1 MSKFLSIGSLSAF
14 LALQALCVFALPNVA
29 VAQGNLEPPAYD
41 NIYLLQPLDDG
52 DNELS
57 GDGIEI
63 FFEYFNRAWPWLLG
77 SAGGVAVLQAIIG
90 GVQIMTSSGGG
101 GKSEGVE
108 RMQWAIAGL
117 VMLVLAGLILRT
129 INPIFYQ

>member
-1 MSKFLSIGSLSAF
+1 MSKFLAIGSLTLF
-14 LALQALCVFALPNVA
+14 LALQVVLVCAVPGKA
-29 VAQGNLEPPAYD
+29 VAQGNLQPPEYD
-41 NIYLLQPLDDG
+41 TIYLLQPLDDG

-63 FFEYFNRAWPWLLG
+63 FFEYFNRAWPWLVG
-77 SAGGVAVLQAIIG
+77 TAGGVAVLQAVIG
-90 GVQIMTSSGGG
+90 GVQIMTSSGGS

-129 INPIFYQ
+129 INPLFYQ